1 MCRGSHD
8 AVEKKSPGGS
18 LLHQRYITA
27 YECTPYIPKVREY
40 MYITLY
46 VQSIHFHLGRKSDT
60 NDQVMML
67 PVEKGGKFS
76 FELPPI
82 GI

>member
-1 MCRGSHD
+1 
-8 AVEKKSPGGS
+8 
-18 LLHQRYITA
+18 
-27 YECTPYIPKVREY
+27 